1 MLGGRTLSVRA
12 DICLAS
18 LVRFAGLTGLTGLTG
33 ITDAMIYLDNAAT
46 SFPKPKR
53 VIDGVARYLNEI
65 GGNPGRAGHALARE
79 ASALIDRTRR
89 LLASLLGN
97 VKPSRIIFT
106 QSTTVALNMAMKG
119 LLKSG
124 DHVLTTSMEH
134 NSVLRPL
141 NGLAKLGVS
150 HSLIPCSSSGQLD
163 PADILPLIRPHT
175 RLIALVHASNVT
187 GTFMP
192 VGEVGKVARE
202 RGILLLVDAAQ
213 TMGKIAIDPEKLSID
228 LLAGPGH
235 KGLLGPMGTGFLYV
249 RPGLELEPLWEG
261 GTGTHSESL
270 KQPSTWPERFES
282 GTCNAPGLAGL
293 AEGIAE
299 VQQLGL
305 EAIAAHERLLVEILL
320 DSLRQFPN
328 IVIYGPRERSS
339 CTGTVAFNVQE
350 LDCSEVAHILDTAY
364 SIAVRSGLHCS
375 PAAHQT
381 IGTFPQGAVR
391 VSVGPYNTEE
401 EIHTLLAALSEI
413 VRFRRR

>member
-1 MLGGRTLSVRA
+1 
-12 DICLAS
+12 
-18 LVRFAGLTGLTGLTG
+18 
-33 ITDAMIYLDNAAT
+33 MIYLDNAAT

-53 VIDGVARYLNEI
+53 VIDAVTRYLKEI
-65 GGNPGRAGHALARE
+65 GANPGRAAHALAQE
-79 ASALIDRTRR
+79 AGGSIDRTRR

-97 VKPSRIIFT
+97 VDPCRIIFT
-106 QSTTVALNMAMKG
+106 PSATVALNLAIKG

-150 HSLIPCSSSGQLD
+150 YSLIPCSSKGELD
-163 PADILPLIRPHT
+163 PADILPFIQPHT

-187 GTFMP
+187 GNFMP

-213 TMGKIAIDPEKLSID
+213 TIGKIPIHPEQLHID

-235 KGLLGPMGTGFLYV
+235 KGLLGPMGTGLLYV
-249 RPGLELEPLWEG
+249 TPGLDLEPLWEG

-270 KQPSTWPERFES
+270 QQPKAWPERFES

-299 VQQLGL
+299 VQRLGF
-305 EAIAAHERLLVEILL
+305 EAIAAHERRLVEMLVHGLSQHPDVI
-320 DSLRQFPN
+320 
-328 IVIYGPRERSS
+328 IYGPEDRSS
-339 CTGTVAFNVQE
+339 STGTVAFNVQE
-350 LDCSEVAHILDTAY
+350 LDCSEVAYILDKVY
-364 SIAVRSGLHCS
+364 SIAVRSGLHCA
-375 PAAHQT
+375 PAAHRT
-381 IGTFPQGAVR
+381 IGTFPHGLVR

-401 EIHTLLAALSEI
+401 EIHIFLEAVSELI
-413 VRFRRR
+413 VFRRG